1 MKCEGIPAS
10 GGIGI
15 GTAVLVAEPDLS
27 YGDVVFSGV
36 EAEKARLSG
45 AVAAFIR
52 ETSAMAESLREQLGD
67 KQAEI
72 LSGQVMMVSDPYMTS
87 QMNAAIENGI
97 CAEAAADSVCGMYVE
112 LFSSMEDELMRQ
124 RALDVEDLRRRL
136 LSILLGRPRVELNR
150 IPPDSVLVA
159 RDFTPSMTA
168 GLRRE
173 NVTAIVTES
182 GGTTSHSAILARTMS
197 LPAVLSVPNITDLLT
212 GGETLVVDGSAGTVL
227 VNPEENVLRA
237 CRSRQAEEMARQ
249 ADLIRFRSRPT
260 HTADGEPV
268 SLCCNITSPRDV
280 PNVLE
285 HTGEGVG
292 LFRTEFLFMN
302 RSTPPSEEEQFRIY
316 QDAARRLEGRKII
329 IRTLDIGGDKEIP
342 CLNMEREENPF
353 LGFRA
358 IRYCLSRPDLFK
370 TQLSA
375 ILRASAYGS
384 IRILLPFV
392 SCLDELRSA
401 RVMLEETKSCLA
413 QEGVPFDKD
422 IPLGVMVETPAAVFL
437 ADQLSREADFFS
449 IGTNDLTQYTLAAD
463 RGNSRVSYL
472 CSYFQ
477 PALLRA
483 VRMAAACANRSGIPV
498 GMCGEAAGD
507 PLMTPLLLA
516 FGLDAF
522 SVSPTAV
529 LPVRQAISRWTR
541 EEARVLADRVM
552 NLSTADEV
560 RTCLKAN
567 AR

>member
-15 GTAVLVAEPDLS
+15 GAAVLVAEPDLG
-27 YGDVVFSGV
+27 YGNVVFSGV
-36 EAEKARLSG
+36 AAEKARLAG
-45 AVAAFIR
+45 AVAAFTA
-52 ETSAMAESLREQLGD
+52 ETTAMAEELRSQVGD
-67 KQAEI
+67 TQAEI

-87 QMNAAIENGI
+87 QMNAAIENGV
-97 CAEAAADSVCGMYVE
+97 CAEAAVDSVCGMYVE

-124 RALDVEDLRRRL
+124 RALDVEDMRRRL
-136 LSILLGRPRVELNR
+136 LSILLGRPRAELKR
-150 IPPDSVLVA
+150 IPPGSVLVA
-159 RDFTPSMTA
+159 RDFTPSMTV

-173 NVTAIVTES
+173 NVAAIVTES
-182 GGTTSHSAILARTMS
+182 GGITSHSAILARTMS
-197 LPAVLSVPNITDLLT
+197 LPAVLSVPNIMDLLS
-212 GGETLVVDGSAGTVL
+212 GGETLVVDGSSGSVL
-227 VNPEENVLRA
+227 INPDDETLRNYRA
-237 CRSRQAEEMARQ
+237 LQGEALARQ
-249 ADLIRFRSRPT
+249 ADLLRFRTRPT
-260 HTADGEPV
+260 HTADGETV

-316 QDAARRLEGRKII
+316 QDAARQLEGREII
-329 IRTLDIGGDKEIP
+329 IRTLDIGGDKDIA
-342 CLNMEREENPF
+342 CLDTEPEENPF

-392 SCLDELRSA
+392 SCLDEVRSA
-401 RVMLEETKSCLA
+401 RVMLEETKCRLA
-413 QEGVPFDKD
+413 DEGVAFNRD

-437 ADQLSREADFFS
+437 ADKLAREVDFFS

-463 RGNSRVSYL
+463 RGNSKVSYL

-483 VRMAAACANRSGIPV
+483 IHMAASQAKRAGILV

-516 FGLDAF
+516 FGLDEF
-522 SVSPTAV
+522 SVSPSAV
-529 LPVRQAISRWTR
+529 LTIRQAISRWTR
-541 EEARVLADRVM
+541 AEARALADQVM
-552 NLSTADEV
+552 GLSTADEV
-560 RTCLKAN
+560 RACLKAN
-567 AR
+567 VR

>member
-292 LFRTEFLFMN
+292 LF
-302 RSTPPSEEEQFRIY
+302 
-316 QDAARRLEGRKII
+316 I

-483 VRMAAACANRSGIPV
+483 VRMAAACANRAGIPV

-529 LPVRQAISRWTR
+529 LPVRQSISRWTR

>member
-15 GTAVLVAEPDLS
+15 GTAVLVAEPDLG

-72 LSGQVMMVSDPYMTS
+72 LSGQIMMVSDPYMTS
-87 QMNAAIENGI
+87 QMNAAIENGV
-97 CAEAAADSVCGMYVE
+97 CAESAVDSVCGMYID

-136 LSILLGRPRVELNR
+136 LSILLGRPRTELNR
-150 IPPDSVLVA
+150 LPPGSVLVA

-173 NVTAIVTES
+173 NVAAIVTES
-182 GGTTSHSAILARTMS
+182 GGRTSHSAILARTMS
-197 LPAVLSVPNITDLLT
+197 LPAVLSVPNITDLLS

-227 VNPEENVLRA
+227 VNPDEEVLRA
-237 CRSRQAEEMARQ
+237 CRSRQAEELARQ

-260 HTADGEPV
+260 RTADGEAV
-268 SLCCNITSPRDV
+268 SLCCNIAGPRDV
-280 PNVLE
+280 PSVLE

-302 RSTPPSEEEQFRIY
+302 RSAPPSEEEQFRIY
-316 QDAARRLEGRKII
+316 QDAARRLDGREIV
-329 IRTLDIGGDKEIP
+329 IRTLDIGGDKDIT
-342 CLNMEREENPF
+342 CLDTDQEENPF

-392 SCLDELRSA
+392 SCVDEVRSA
-401 RVMLEETKSCLA
+401 RVMLEETKCRLA
-413 QEGVPFDKD
+413 QEGIPFDRD
-422 IPLGVMVETPAAVFL
+422 ISLGVMVETPAAVFL
-437 ADQLSREADFFS
+437 ADKLAREADFFS

-483 VRMAAACANRSGIPV
+483 VHAAASQAKRAGIPV

-516 FGLDAF
+516 FGLDEF
-522 SVSPTAV
+522 SVSPAAV
-529 LPVRQAISRWTR
+529 LPIRQAISRWTR
-541 EEARVLADRVM
+541 EEARALADRVM
-552 NLSTADEV
+552 GLSTAGEV
-560 RTCLKAN
+560 HTCLKAN
-567 AR
+567 VR

>member
-316 QDAARRLEGRKII
+316 QDAARRLEGRKITSSHGVELFADAMAGEI
-329 IRTLDIGGDKEIP
+329 ALILVDAARIAQGTNPRISGIYQQLLIRRGVALFSEAPVLRLTPEGIDIAYLGALHSLPADTVVTAVGTHSVRGLEEEAARIGWEYRLIGDARQI
-342 CLNMEREENPF
+342 
-353 LGFRA
+353 GDA
-358 IRYCLSRPDLFK
+358 
-370 TQLSA
+370 LSA
-375 ILRASAYGS
+375 IR
-384 IRILLPFV
+384 
-392 SCLDELRSA
+392 
-401 RVMLEETKSCLA
+401 
-413 QEGVPFDKD
+413 EGAEV
-422 IPLGVMVETPAAVFL
+422 G
-437 ADQLSREADFFS
+437 R
-449 IGTNDLTQYTLAAD
+449 TL
-463 RGNSRVSYL
+463 
-472 CSYFQ
+472 
-477 PALLRA
+477 
-483 VRMAAACANRSGIPV
+483 
-498 GMCGEAAGD
+498 
-507 PLMTPLLLA
+507 
-516 FGLDAF
+516 
-522 SVSPTAV
+522 
-529 LPVRQAISRWTR
+529 
-541 EEARVLADRVM
+541 
-552 NLSTADEV
+552 
-560 RTCLKAN
+560 
-567 AR
+567 

>member
-1 MKCEGIPAS
+1 MTYQGIPAS

-15 GTAVLVAEPDLS
+15 GAAVLVAEPDLK

-36 EAEKARLSG
+36 EAEKARLAG
-45 AVAAFIR
+45 AVSAFTA
-52 ETSAMAESLREQLGD
+52 ETTAMAESLRTRVGD

-87 QMNAAIENGI
+87 QMNAAIENGL
-97 CAEAAADSVCGMYVE
+97 CAEAAADSVCGMYVD
-112 LFSSMEDELMRQ
+112 LFSSMEDELMCQ
-124 RALDVEDLRRRL
+124 RAGDVEDLRRRL
-136 LSILLGRPRVELNR
+136 LSILLGRPRMELDR
-150 IPPDSVLVA
+150 IPPGSVLVA

-168 GLRRE
+168 RLRRE
-173 NVTAIVTES
+173 NVAAIVTES
-182 GGTTSHSAILARTMS
+182 GGMTSHSAILARTMS
-197 LPAVLSVPNITDLLT
+197 LPAVLSVPNITELLS
-212 GGETLVVDGSAGTVL
+212 GGETLVVDGSAGTIL
-227 VNPEENVLRA
+227 VNPDEDVLRD
-237 CRSRQAEEMARQ
+237 CRARQ
-249 ADLIRFRSRPT
+249 EADLARRAALLRFRTRPT
-260 HTADGEPV
+260 HTADGEAV

-358 IRYCLSRPDLFK
+358 IRYCLSRPDLFE

-392 SCLDELRSA
+392 SCLDEVRAA
-401 RVMLEETKSCLA
+401 RELLEKTKRRL
-413 QEGVPFDKD
+413 ERDGVPFDRN

-437 ADQLSREADFFS
+437 GDALAREADFFS
-449 IGTNDLTQYTLAAD
+449 IGTNDLTQYTMAAD
-463 RGNSRVSYL
+463 RGNSRVAYL

-477 PALLRA
+477 PALLQA
-483 VRMAAACANRSGIPV
+483 VRMAASCANRAGIPV

-507 PLMTPLLLA
+507 PLITPLLLA

-522 SVSPTAV
+522 SVSPAAV
-529 LPVRQAISRWTR
+529 LPVRRAISCWTR
-541 EEARVLADRVM
+541 EEARALAEQVM
-552 NLSTADEV
+552 ALPNAEEV
-560 RTCLKAN
+560 QACLEAN

>member
-15 GTAVLVAEPDLS
+15 GEAVLVAEPDLG

-36 EAEKARLSG
+36 EAEKARLAG

-52 ETSAMAESLREQLGD
+52 ETSAMAETLREQLGD

-72 LSGQVMMVSDPYMTS
+72 LSGQIMMVSDPYMTS
-87 QMNAAIENGI
+87 QMNAAIENGV
-97 CAEAAADSVCGMYVE
+97 CAESAVDSVCGMYIE

-136 LSILLGRPRVELNR
+136 LSILLGRPRTELNR
-150 IPPDSVLVA
+150 LPPGSVLVA

-173 NVTAIVTES
+173 NVAAIVTES
-182 GGTTSHSAILARTMS
+182 GGRTSHSAILARTMS
-197 LPAVLSVPNITDLLT
+197 LPAVLSVPNITDLLS

-227 VNPEENVLRA
+227 VNPDEEVLRA
-237 CRSRQAEEMARQ
+237 CRSRQAEELARQ

-260 HTADGEPV
+260 RTADGEAV
-268 SLCCNITSPRDV
+268 SLCCNIAGPRDV
-280 PNVLE
+280 PSVLE

-302 RSTPPSEEEQFRIY
+302 RSAPPSEEEQFRIY
-316 QDAARRLEGRKII
+316 QDAARRLDGREIV
-329 IRTLDIGGDKEIP
+329 IRTLDIGGDKDIT
-342 CLNMEREENPF
+342 CLDTDQEENPF

-392 SCLDELRSA
+392 SCVDEVRSA
-401 RVMLEETKSCLA
+401 RVMLEETKCRVA
-413 QEGVPFDKD
+413 QEGIPFDRD

-437 ADQLSREADFFS
+437 ADKLAREADFFS

-483 VRMAAACANRSGIPV
+483 VHAAASQAKRAGIPV

-516 FGLDAF
+516 FGLDEF
-522 SVSPTAV
+522 SVSPAAV
-529 LPVRQAISRWTR
+529 LPIRQAISRWTR
-541 EEARVLADRVM
+541 EEARALADRVM
-552 NLSTADEV
+552 GLSTAGEV
-560 RTCLKAN
+560 HTCLKAN
-567 AR
+567 VR

>member
-15 GTAVLVAEPDLS
+15 GTAVLVAEPDLG

-36 EAEKARLSG
+36 EAEKARLAG
-45 AVAAFIR
+45 AVAVFIR
-52 ETSAMAESLREQLGD
+52 ETSAMAESLRAQLGD

-87 QMNAAIENGI
+87 QMNATIENGV
-97 CAEAAADSVCGMYVE
+97 CAEAAVDSVCGMYVE

-136 LSILLGRPRVELNR
+136 LSILLGRPRVELNQ
-150 IPPDSVLVA
+150 IPPDSVLVV

-173 NVTAIVTES
+173 NVAAIVTEN

-197 LPAVLSVPNITDLLT
+197 MPAVLSVPNITEILS

-227 VNPEENVLRA
+227 VNPDEDVLRD
-237 CRSRQAEEMARQ
+237 CRARQGEEQARQ
-249 ADLIRFRSRPT
+249 ADLLRFRTRPT

-302 RSTPPSEEEQFRIY
+302 RSTPPNEEEQFRIY
-316 QDAARRLEGRKII
+316 QDAARRLEGREII
-329 IRTLDIGGDKEIP
+329 IRTLDIGGDKEIA
-342 CLNMEREENPF
+342 CLDMEREENPF

-392 SCLDELRSA
+392 SCVDEVRSA
-401 RVMLEETKSCLA
+401 RVLLEETKCRLA
-413 QEGVPFDKD
+413 QEGVPFNKD

-437 ADQLSREADFFS
+437 ADKLAREADFFS

-463 RGNSRVSYL
+463 RGNNRVSYL

-483 VRMAAACANRSGIPV
+483 VHTAVSQAKRAGILV

-516 FGLDAF
+516 FGLDEF
-522 SVSPTAV
+522 SVSPAAV
-529 LPVRQAISRWTR
+529 LPIRQAISRWTR
-541 EEARVLADRVM
+541 EEARALADQVM
-552 NLSTADEV
+552 GLSTADEV
-560 RTCLKAN
+560 RACLKAN
-567 AR
+567 VR